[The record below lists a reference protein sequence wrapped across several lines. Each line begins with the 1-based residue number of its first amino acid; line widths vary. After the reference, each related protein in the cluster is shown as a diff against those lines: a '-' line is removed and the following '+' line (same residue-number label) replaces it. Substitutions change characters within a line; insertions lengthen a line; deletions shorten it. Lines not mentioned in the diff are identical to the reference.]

1 MEFKFI
7 FDDKEYIL
15 NEDNSIK
22 DIDERKII
30 EILHNSDNVEFIKA
44 FFDFP
49 CESCS
54 EGVDEKKKFFDFLGF
69 NFYIYTKNEEYVIST
84 LDKEY
89 EGLSFKRLMKSG
101 KVDNSYI
108 VMLNVCK
115 HCGSYS
121 IEIEEF
127 EV

>member
-1 MEFKFI
+1 MRKYSRIYFAMTVVMAVI
-7 FDDKEYIL
+7 FL
-15 NEDNSIK
+15 
-22 DIDERKII
+22 
-30 EILHNSDNVEFIKA
+30 
-44 FFDFP
+44 
-49 CESCS
+49 
-54 EGVDEKKKFFDFLGF
+54 F

-108 VMLNVCK
+108 VMINVCK